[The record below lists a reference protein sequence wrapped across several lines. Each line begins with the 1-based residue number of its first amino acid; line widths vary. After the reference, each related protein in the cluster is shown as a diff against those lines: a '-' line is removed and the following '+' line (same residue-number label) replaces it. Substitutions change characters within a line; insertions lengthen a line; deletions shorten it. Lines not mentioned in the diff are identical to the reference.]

1 MRAPAMVPPVKTGPA
16 MPALGMPALGMP
28 ALGMPAL
35 VTPARHNRHIR
46 VVGDQVMASHASRGA
61 LSRRSRASR
70 SHRLLV
76 FVVRCR
82 LGRHVLTGIV
92 RGMPTVGPV
101 SGRAA
106 ASSGIVR
113 VGPSHQARARPWGG
127 AERQVGQE
135 AEAHRVREAVPAHQ
149 AHVLV
154 PGAARRAPAEARA
167 CSVRAQAWAAGRRML
182 HTARPPAVPA
192 RTGVARGAYRRAA
205 GPVVV
210 AVRVGGARVRAGG
223 GRAGGRCGRSLKLRS
238 LPATSRPMPRCQ
250 RAM

>member
-1 MRAPAMVPPVKTGPA
+1 VIAPGMRAPAMVPPVKTG
-16 MPALGMPALGMP
+16 LGMPAP
-28 ALGMPAL
+28 VTPAL
-35 VTPARHNRHIR
+35 VTPELVTPVRHNRHR

-61 LSRRSRASR
+61 PSRRSRASR

-92 RGMPTVGPV
+92 RGVPTVGPV

-106 ASSGIVR
+106 ASSGTVR
-113 VGPSHQARARPWGG
+113 VGPRRQARVRPRGG

-135 AEAHRVREAVPAHQ
+135 AGAHRVREGVPAHQ

-154 PGAARRAPAEARA
+154 PGAARRAPEARA
-167 CSVRAQAWAAGRRML
+167 CTVRAQAWAAGRRTP
-182 HTARPPAVPA
+182 HIARPPAVPA
-192 RTGVARGAYRRAA
+192 RTGVARVAYRRAA
-205 GPVVV
+205 GPVVA
-210 AVRVGGARVRAGG
+210 AVRVGEARVRAGG
-223 GRAGGRCGRSLKLRS
+223 GRAGGRCGKSSKLRS
-238 LPATSRPMPRCQ
+238 PPATSRPMPRCQ